1 MMASPFLASRAP
13 TSNGESVFW
22 MVAVS
27 PILAASAWAISMSKP
42 IAWLLV
48 SIDSCG
54 GEGVAGRKGM
64 VPGRTR
70 VGGGGVGGGV
80 GLAII
85 RGEGGGFSTP
95 PLGRARAPSVR
106 ATEALNA

>member
-54 GEGVAGRKGM
+54 GKGVSGRKGM

-70 VGGGGVGGGV
+70 VGGGGGGGGA
-80 GLAII
+80 GLAIYGAE
-85 RGEGGGFSTP
+85 GEAVDTP
-95 PLGRARAPSVR
+95 PPGRERGP
-106 ATEALNA
+106 

>member
-54 GEGVAGRKGM
+54 GKGVSGRKVTVAGR
-64 VPGRTR
+64 TR
-70 VGGGGVGGGV
+70 LVGGGVVGGGGVAITGAQGGA
-80 GLAII
+80 LT
-85 RGEGGGFSTP
+85 TP
-95 PLGRARAPSVR
+95 RLGRGAA
-106 ATEALNA
+106 

>member
-54 GEGVAGRKGM
+54 GEGVSGRKVTG
-64 VPGRTR
+64 PGRPR
-70 VGGGGVGGGV
+70 VGGGGVVGGL
-80 GLAII
+80 GLAMTGAQGGAFATPRPG
-85 RGEGGGFSTP
+85 RGQP
-95 PLGRARAPSVR
+95 PPARAREGRKA
-106 ATEALNA
+106 